1 MHALMLYVCQGAD
14 FVSKQRLA
22 CHTLHL
28 HLVSCS
34 VQVQQC
40 VVCLASRS
48 VCLSLGACFDH
59 TQLDTHSTPSRIAI
73 GHLISMSTLA
83 EPTSVDC
90 ICWGTHTQV
99 QSMLQSVILPA
110 PLSCCERKG
119 TKHYA
124 TYAVALY
131 MGDKCVKHCPLGGSE
146 TILPDKGR
154 LHTASQHSLLKINTF
169 LLHVISVPSPLTAV
183 M

>member
-1 MHALMLYVCQGAD
+1 MQQQCQSAAFSSCLRLVCNARSD
-14 FVSKQRLA
+14 VVRVSRGGLCVQIAPGLSYA
-22 CHTLHL
+22 ASSSCN
-28 HLVSCS
+28 LVYCS

-40 VVCLASRS
+40 VICLASRS

-83 EPTSVDC
+83 EPTSVHC

-119 TKHYA
+119 TKDYYLRLPKLK
-124 TYAVALY
+124 TS
-131 MGDKCVKHCPLGGSE
+131 KRIPLM
-146 TILPDKGR
+146 
-154 LHTASQHSLLKINTF
+154 Q
-169 LLHVISVPSPLTAV
+169 
-183 M
+183 